1 MKMKPKRTPQ
11 RESSTTTKTHF
22 KDFRGIDIFLSCVT
36 VREDGVRA
44 VRYEG
49 GILNHIKPH
58 MFEDI
63 GKMLLHTGVFLEM
76 NEEKTKALG
85 MQFEFRKDDDGIHAS
100 TSVIQAVLMISA
112 VIVLD
117 MHKQP
122 KLPAEYVKHLKK
134 IDQWKP

>member
-1 MKMKPKRTPQ
+1 MKPKRTQQQPDKNG
-11 RESSTTTKTHF
+11 EKTHF
-22 KDFRGIDIFLSCVT
+22 KDFRGIDIFLSCVP
-36 VREDGVRA
+36 VRADGLRA
-44 VRYEG
+44 VRYEA

-63 GKMLLHTGVFLEM
+63 GKMLLHTGVFLETS
-76 NEEKTKALG
+76 EDGKKANKL
-85 MQFEFRKDDDGIHAS
+85 EFIFRNDSDGIHAS

-134 IDQWKP
+134 IDAWKP

>member
-1 MKMKPKRTPQ
+1 MTKPKRTPQ
-11 RESSTTTKTHF
+11 RESATTVKTHF

-49 GILNHIKPH
+49 GVLDYIKPDQ
-58 MFEDI
+58 FAEI

-76 NEEKTKALG
+76 NEEKTKAYG
-85 MQFEFRKDDDGIHAS
+85 MQFEFRSDDDGIHAS

-117 MHKQP
+117 MHKQT
-122 KLPAEYVKHLKK
+122 KLPADYVKHLKK
-134 IDQWKP
+134 IDAWKP

>member
-1 MKMKPKRTPQ
+1 MKPKRTPQ
-11 RESSTTTKTHF
+11 RESPTTTKTHF

-36 VREDGVRA
+36 VREDGLRA

-49 GILNHIKPH
+49 GILDYIKPYQ
-58 MFEDI
+58 FPDV
-63 GKMLLHTGVFLEM
+63 GKMLLHTGVFMETSDDGKKVNKLE
-76 NEEKTKALG
+76 
-85 MQFEFRKDDDGIHAS
+85 FIFRNDADGIHAS

-122 KLPAEYVKHLKK
+122 KLPADYVKHLKK

>member
-1 MKMKPKRTPQ
+1 MKPKRTPQ
-11 RESSTTTKTHF
+11 RESATTVKTHF

-49 GILNHIKPH
+49 GVLDYIKPH
-58 MFEDI
+58 QFADI
-63 GKMLLHTGVFLEM
+63 GKMLLHTGVFMETSDDEKRVNKLE
-76 NEEKTKALG
+76 
-85 MQFEFRKDDDGIHAS
+85 FIFRNDSDGIHAS

-117 MHKQP
+117 MHKQT
-122 KLPAEYVKHLKK
+122 KLPADYVKHLKK
-134 IDQWKP
+134 IDTWKP

>member
-1 MKMKPKRTPQ
+1 MKSKRTPQ
-11 RESSTTTKTHF
+11 RESATTTKTHF

-36 VREDGVRA
+36 VRQDGIRA

-49 GILNHIKPH
+49 GVLDYIKPH
-58 MFEDI
+58 QFADI
-63 GKMLLHTGVFLEM
+63 GKMLLHTGVYMETSDDGKKVNKLE
-76 NEEKTKALG
+76 
-85 MQFEFRKDDDGIHAS
+85 FIFRNDADGIHAS

-117 MHKQP
+117 MHQQP

-134 IDQWKP
+134 VDAWKP

>member
-1 MKMKPKRTPQ
+1 MKPKRTPQ
-11 RESSTTTKTHF
+11 RESPETTKTHF

-36 VREDGVRA
+36 VRADGVRA

-49 GILNHIKPH
+49 GVLEYIKPH
-58 MFEDI
+58 HFPDI
-63 GKMLLHTGVFLEM
+63 GKMLLHTGVYMETSDDGKKVNKLE
-76 NEEKTKALG
+76 
-85 MQFEFRKDDDGIHAS
+85 FIFRNDSDGIHAS

-122 KLPAEYVKHLKK
+122 KLPAEYIKNLQK
-134 IDQWKP
+134 IDTWKP

>member
-1 MKMKPKRTPQ
+1 MKPKRTPQ
-11 RESSTTTKTHF
+11 RESATTVKTHF

-49 GILNHIKPH
+49 GVLNHIKPH
-58 MFEDI
+58 LFPDI
-63 GKMLLHTGVFLEM
+63 GKMLMHTGVFLETTEDGKKV
-76 NEEKTKALG
+76 NKL
-85 MQFEFRKDDDGIHAS
+85 EFIFRSDDDGIHAS

-117 MHKQP
+117 MHKQT
-122 KLPAEYVKHLKK
+122 KLPADYVKHLKK
-134 IDQWKP
+134 IDAWKP

>member
-1 MKMKPKRTPQ
+1 MKPKRTPQ
-11 RESSTTTKTHF
+11 RESPETTKTHF
-22 KDFRGIDIFLSCVT
+22 KDFRGIDIFLSCVM

-44 VRYEG
+44 IRYEG
-49 GILNHIKPH
+49 GVLDYINPH
-58 MFEDI
+58 QFSDI
-63 GKMLLHTGVFLEM
+63 GKMLLHTGVFMETSDDGKKVNKLE
-76 NEEKTKALG
+76 
-85 MQFEFRKDDDGIHAS
+85 FIFRNDSDGIHAS

-117 MHKQP
+117 MYQQP